1 MAMDKATEI
10 IHRIVMSDPFDDLM
24 VYRLE
29 KSLEWTLHQ
38 LKGYDYDHND
48 MLIDMKYCRSLIGVL
63 QGFSPNDYQVETKI
77 LNGVQDKLL
86 SNYF

>member
-1 MAMDKATEI
+1 MTEDKANEI
-10 IHRIVMSDPFDDLM
+10 IHSFVMSDHFDDLM

-29 KSLEWTLHQ
+29 KSLEWTLDQ

-48 MLIDMKYCRSLIGVL
+48 MFNDMKYCRSLIGVL
-63 QGFSPNDYQVETKI
+63 QGLSLNDYQAETKI
-77 LNGVQDKLL
+77 LNSIQDKLL